1 MATADASDG
10 RTRRSLHP
18 FGFAVGL
25 YLALLALPLV
35 FEALG
40 RADALAQYVTFLGTL
55 AVVTGSVWLLVARID
70 GAARRLGAGP
80 TCWLPA
86 VLPGT
91 YVFVGYALLDSHGGV
106 GFGYF
111 IAGLAAAVV
120 GIAVGI
126 VARNRHF
133 ERVVAESE
141 TGIELQ
147 ADWPAVTRRR
157 VRIVWVVCALLVAGN
172 FVAGYWLG
180 LDWMDMWIVLMLLL
194 QLGNVDSL
202 SQAWPVSVS
211 EAGLVRESAL
221 VTQVTGWEG
230 VERYT
235 RTDDAL
241 VLHRSWWPDIRLAL
255 DDLDDPDAVEDTVAR
270 FLLTA

>member
-1 MATADASDG
+1 MATADASG
-10 RTRRSLHP
+10 ERPRRSLHP

-35 FEALG
+35 FEVLG
-40 RADALAQYVTFLGTL
+40 PVDAAAQYVTFLGTL
-55 AVVTGSVWLLVARID
+55 GVVTGSVWLLVARID

-80 TCWLPA
+80 ACWLPA
-86 VLPGT
+86 VLPGG
-91 YVFVGYALLDSHGGV
+91 YVGYVLLDSHGGA

-111 IAGLAAAVV
+111 VVGLAAAVV
-120 GIAVGI
+120 GFAVGI

-133 ERVVAESE
+133 EQVVAES
-141 TGIELQ
+141 GPGVELQ

-172 FVAGYWLG
+172 FVAGFLLG
-180 LDWMDMWIVLMLLL
+180 LDWMDMWILLMLVL

-202 SQAWPVSVS
+202 NQEWSVSVS
-211 EAGLVRESAL
+211 EVGVVRESAL
-221 VTQVTGWEG
+221 VTQVTGWDT
-230 VERYT
+230 VKRYT
-235 RTDDAL
+235 RTDDTL

-255 DDLDDPDAVEDTVAR
+255 DDLDDPDAVEETVAR
-270 FLLTA
+270 YVAAA